1 MTVLRSIVMAFAMFT
16 RIPMP
21 MVDWKKENMRFM
33 LAAFPLVGAVL
44 VGLYRLWLLVW
55 QAAGWNKLVFAGGM
69 ALLPLLLT
77 GGIHMDG
84 FCDTVDALASHASPE
99 KKRAILKDPH
109 TGAFAVTG
117 VAAYLLADFAM
128 LSQAEATARSVL
140 LLGLAACVS
149 RALAAL
155 ASLVFPATGETG
167 LLRSFRDAAEK
178 RPAIILLIAETL
190 LLAAGMVG
198 LGGWMGGGMF
208 LAELLAMAWVGRI
221 SHKEFQGMSG
231 DLAGCLIQTAEI
243 LALLAMMIGETLG

>member
-1 MTVLRSIVMAFAMFT
+1 MTLYRSVVMAIAMFT

-21 MVDWKKENMRFM
+21 AVDWKKENMRFM

-44 VGLYRLWLLVW
+44 LGLYRLWLLIW
-55 QAAGWNKLVFAGGM
+55 QAAGWNHLVFGAGM

-99 KKRAILKDPH
+99 KKRTILKDPH

-117 VAAYLLADFAM
+117 VAVYLLADFAM
-128 LSQAEATARSVL
+128 ASQVEATVGHVL
-140 LLGLAACVS
+140 LLGLSACMS

-155 ASLVFPATGETG
+155 ASLIFPATGETG

-178 RPAIILLIAETL
+178 KPAIAILIAETL
-190 LLAAGMVG
+190 FLAAGMIC
-198 LGGWMGGGMF
+198 LGGLTGGLML
-208 LAELLAMAWVGRI
+208 LAEVLALAWVGWI
-221 SHKEFQGMSG
+221 SHREFEGMSG
-231 DLAGCLIQTAEI
+231 DLAGCLVQTAEI
-243 LALLAMMIGETLG
+243 LALLAMMIGETIV